1 MRQLIVEEDMGA
13 QGADGQPVII
23 ALTASAFAEDRER
36 CFEAGMDDYLPSRSA
51 ARISRAHSRG
61 QRRPSI
67 AALRPAG
74 RVADE

>member
-1 MRQLIVEEDMGA
+1 MIVEEDVGA
-13 QGADGQPVII
+13 QGVDGQPVII
-23 ALTASAFAEDRER
+23 ALTAGAFAEDRER

-61 QRRPSI
+61 QQRPSI

-74 RVADE
+74 RVADA

>member
-1 MRQLIVEEDMGA
+1 VRQLIVEEDIGA
-13 QGADGQPVII
+13 QGAGGQPVIS

-36 CFEAGMDDYLPSRSA
+36 RFEAGMDDYSASRSA
-51 ARISRAHSRG
+51 ARIWWAQSRG

-74 RVADE
+74 RAADE